1 MPIYRRVVAEM
12 RRVHRDAEWVAVA
25 FLLDDRWVPAA
36 RGIEPATSRLIE
48 SGLVAGSPL
57 LPVLAADERAALECA
72 IAQVH
77 DAGVMTAREA
87 PRRAVLRGPRAVV
100 VRPG

>member
-12 RRVHRDAEWVAVA
+12 RRVHRDAEWVMTAV
-25 FLLDDRWVPAA
+25 LLDDRWFAVA

-48 SGLVAGSPL
+48 AGLIAASPL
-57 LPVLAADERAALECA
+57 LPVLAADDAAAVECA
-72 IAQVH
+72 IEQVH
-77 DAGVMTAREA
+77 DVGVMTAREA

-100 VRPG
+100 VAPG